1 MMKKIIPHVLVIL
14 FSAVSIAAQDNQPKL
29 IDEFGKT
36 SLEDM
41 MARVVHLGSE
51 TSKSPNLRAL
61 IRIYGGKEKSFAF
74 PYVYGSLIK
83 GYWQNT
89 VKFPPEKL
97 IIQFCN
103 INNEPFWM
111 KSYLVQENNNLET
124 CEENLSAP
132 NETTLF
138 ETSTFYDSKIKFTPI
153 EEDYVEIDGWGEYSV
168 YAQNILK
175 RLLDYSSESKI
186 YLVGYLGTNFFES
199 FKPNNKGEYE
209 KKENRNLD
217 KPNKLMRAFQQ
228 VETELIK
235 NGINKSRI
243 IKINGGY
250 RDSALEI
257 EFWFVPDGGAIPKP
271 KPDYVPK
278 KKRNK

>member
-1 MMKKIIPHVLVIL
+1 MKKVISLILAVLLLTV
-14 FSAVSIAAQDNQPKL
+14 SAPSQGNQPKL
-29 IDEFGKT
+29 IDQIGKT
-36 SLEDM
+36 SLEDLM
-41 MARVVHLGSE
+41 VRVVILGGE
-51 TSKSPNLRAL
+51 TGKSPNSRAL
-61 IRIYGGKEKSFAF
+61 IRIFGGKEKSFAF

-111 KSYLVQENNNLET
+111 RFYLLQENDNLEA
-124 CEENLSAP
+124 CEENLSVP
-132 NETTLF
+132 NKTTLF
-138 ETSTFYDSKIKFTPI
+138 ETSTFYDSNIKFDSI
-153 EEDYVEIDGWGEYSV
+153 EKSYIEIDSSGEYSA
-168 YAQNILK
+168 YAQSVLK
-175 RLLDYSSESKI
+175 KLLDNSSESKI

-199 FKPNNKGEYE
+199 AKPNSKGEY
-209 KKENRNLD
+209 KKRENRNLD
-217 KPNKLMRAFQQ
+217 KSQKLTRSFRQ

-243 IKINGGY
+243 VKINGGY
-250 RDSALEI
+250 RDSVLKI
-257 EFWFVPDGGAIPKP
+257 EFWFVPKGGEIPKP
-271 KPDYVPK
+271 KPDYIPK